1 MILDIIIFQAL
12 TSIDKWFLKT
22 LQKFLVFFT
31 FKVTNFS
38 FLRCVSDNLAFI
50 LLYCAITLYILYN
63 ILYIHRIFCST
74 LRKSENVLFWCF
86 INKVNTSMSQSAP
99 PDLEVVAF
107 ELPVK
112 LFRFIIFPFSSRI
125 FLITNSLTNSLCYWL
140 KYT

>member
-1 MILDIIIFQAL
+1 MIFDIIIFQAL

-112 LFRFIIFPFSSRI
+112 LFRFNIFPFSSRI

>member
-38 FLRCVSDNLAFI
+38 FLRCVSENLAFI

>member
-112 LFRFIIFPFSSRI
+112 LFFHSHQEFFWL
-125 FLITNSLTNSLCYWL
+125 LILLQTVYVTD
-140 KYT
+140 

>member
-1 MILDIIIFQAL
+1 MILDITIFQAL

>member
-50 LLYCAITLYILYN
+50 LLHCTITLYILYN

-86 INKVNTSMSQSAP
+86 INRVNTSMSQSAP

>member
-38 FLRCVSDNLAFI
+38 FLRCVSENLAFI

-86 INKVNTSMSQSAP
+86 INKVNKSMSQSAP
-99 PDLEVVAF
+99 PDLEAVAF

>member
-74 LRKSENVLFWCF
+74 LRKSENVLIWCF

>member
-86 INKVNTSMSQSAP
+86 INRVNTSMSQSAP

>member
-1 MILDIIIFQAL
+1 MILDITIFQAL

-86 INKVNTSMSQSAP
+86 INRVNTSMSQSAP